1 MKCKQVIQ
9 LAAGGSV
16 LLLGACDAPQDSACP
31 APDKAESTLLV
42 QPLTG
47 EVIGAETSPRLTVPE
62 TEAEHAASIARLM
75 AHPRKDAAYP
85 EQVKLLT
92 ESYLKRYHDSLPNR
106 QQAMQCFMNAILL
119 QPERFAGKD
128 FDRAYEF
135 CDYPAM
141 DGLTGYLLLLKT
153 ELLQNDYRKSAEQKD
168 AALNT
173 LYALFTQSFAE
184 GQAEQSAYAHYI
196 MAKYGHDALRRE
208 ITERYFREVDSPAN
222 PYRLRML
229 QLAELS
235 AEQLLPLIAESAE
248 QGELDALLP
257 FVRTLCESP
266 DMAARL
272 QEHAALA
279 PLYYTVQLEK
289 LLDNPNA
296 TREELAAVVQ
306 SLTASM
312 PAIVPP
318 QINSVLAWYYCTVG
332 QWDSAV
338 NTYRDLLADE
348 RADRQQV
355 QLFLAQALVHVPDGK
370 AEAESL
376 FRSLTQSED
385 AEIALSALQGL
396 YQLQRDSQRYNEAM
410 ETTAEMLRID
420 QDTHRRI
427 VWMLYRAGAAK
438 MTGNLTE
445 AINIYSQLEA
455 SYSGTPAVAIPACKE
470 LMELLVQRNFK
481 QRVDKKKGTYTPS
494 DKWYAWVRGR
504 DFVKGMRQDTEL
516 LQALTPQQAAEFADI
531 CKMTDELG
539 IDYDVITEERDR
551 AGLPL
556 R

>member
-9 LAAGGSV
+9 LAACGSV
-16 LLLGACDAPQDSACP
+16 LVLGACDAPQEADCAK
-31 APDKAESTLLV
+31 PDKAEAAL
-42 QPLTG
+42 QMQNLTG
-47 EVIGAETSPRLTVPE
+47 EVIKPETAPRLTVPT
-62 TEAEHAASIARLM
+62 TEAEHAAAIARLM
-75 AHPRKDAAYP
+75 AHPRTDAEYP

-92 ESYLKRYHDSLPNR
+92 ESYLKQYHDSPRNR
-106 QQAMQCFMNAILL
+106 MQAMQCFMNAVLL
-119 QPERFAGKD
+119 QPERFSGKD

-135 CDYPAM
+135 CDYPVI
-141 DGLTGYLLLLKT
+141 DGLTGYLRLLKT
-153 ELLQNDYRKSAEQKD
+153 EILQNDYRKSAEQKD

-173 LYALFTQSFAE
+173 LYALFAQPLSE
-184 GQAEQSAYAHYI
+184 EQSEQASYAHYI
-196 MAKYGHDALRRE
+196 MAKYGQEERRRE
-208 ITERYFREVDSPAN
+208 ITERYFREMDSPAN

-229 QLAELS
+229 QLAELP
-235 AEQLLPLIAESAE
+235 AEQLLTLIAESAE

-266 DMAARL
+266 DMAARM

-296 TREELAAVVQ
+296 TREELDAVVQ

-338 NTYRDLLADE
+338 NTYRDLLSDE
-348 RADRQQV
+348 RADRLHV

-376 FRSLTQSED
+376 FLSLTQSED

-396 YQLQRDSQRYNEAM
+396 YQLQLDSQRYKEAM

-420 QDTHRRI
+420 RDSHRRV

-455 SYSGTPAVAIPACKE
+455 AYSGTPAVAIPACKE
-470 LMELLVQRNFK
+470 LMELLVRRNFK
-481 QRVDKKKGTYTPS
+481 QSVDKKKGTYTPS

-504 DFVKGMRQDTEL
+504 DFVKGMRQDAAL
-516 LQALTPQQAAEFADI
+516 LQSLTPQQTAEFADI
-531 CKMTDELG
+531 CKMADELG